1 MSTHGKTEINKEPA
15 RSLSLTTV
23 KMPPLP
29 SIPQIRLENVITGLT
44 TAVKTLEVLSGNLN
58 TPFLEVIV
66 NTTESL
72 LASAEVSSSLDFP

>member
-1 MSTHGKTEINKEPA
+1 MSDMGRPKLIKDPA

-29 SIPQIRLENVITGLT
+29 SIPQIRLENVTTGLT

-72 LASAEVSSSLDFP
+72 LASAEVSSSSDFP